1 MLTELTLSP
10 IVIKFCCVYSLTVS
24 IIQIPLFIIII
35 LLNINKNKSA
45 MRAFSIQ
52 LTIAAICNV
61 SSYFLPYYNPNE
73 KDTLICR
80 FQALIHIL
88 SFIMTI
94 NMLCIYYLLNV
105 LMFVNPSLLI
115 SNAFYVLIYLTHWLA
130 TLLLGGFNYLGKPIA
145 GKLNVCRY
153 NTDDIMPFV
162 NTIYSFVILFLTLVF
177 FFIIQIKVCKRM
189 KDSLTKKEAQSYKNV
204 IHYFV
209 IVIIIVLIKFLSY
222 FLKEHQDY
230 QVAMN
235 VFYLIDRVWEN
246 LTSLLLIITLVIGKK
261 GFVDLWE
268 LIIGCK
274 NKLCS
279 STDAQMNGLNKV
291 TSLTQSSIES

>member
-1 MLTELTLSP
+1 MLTESTLYP
-10 IVIKFCCVYSLTVS
+10 IVIKFCHIYSLTIS
-24 IIQIPLFIIII
+24 IMQIPLFIIII
-35 LLNINKNKSA
+35 LLLNINKNRSA

-61 SSYFLPYYNPNE
+61 SSYFLPYYKPEEN
-73 KDTLICR
+73 DITLICR
-80 FQALIHIL
+80 LQALLHIL

-105 LMFVNPSLLI
+105 LMFVNPILLT
-115 SNAFYVLIYLTHWLA
+115 SNAFYVLIYLAHWLA

-153 NTDDIMPFV
+153 DTHDTMPFV
-162 NTIYSFVILFLTLVF
+162 NTIYSFIILFLTLVF
-177 FFIIQIKVCKRM
+177 FLIIQIKVCKRM

-204 IHYFV
+204 IHYFI

-222 FLKEHQDY
+222 FLKEHQK
-230 QVAMN
+230 AMN

-274 NKLCS
+274 NKLCL
-279 STDAQMNGLNKV
+279 STDAQINGLNKV

>member
-1 MLTELTLSP
+1 
-10 IVIKFCCVYSLTVS
+10 
-24 IIQIPLFIIII
+24 
-35 LLNINKNKSA
+35 
-45 MRAFSIQ
+45 
-52 LTIAAICNV
+52 
-61 SSYFLPYYNPNE
+61 
-73 KDTLICR
+73 
-80 FQALIHIL
+80 
-88 SFIMTI
+88 MTI

-105 LMFVNPSLLI
+105 LMFVYPGLLT
-115 SNAFYVLIYLTHWLA
+115 SNAFYVLIYMAHWLA
-130 TLLLGGFNYLGKPIA
+130 TLLLGGFNYLENPIA

-153 NTDDIMPFV
+153 DTHNIMPFV

-177 FFIIQIKVCKRM
+177 FLIIQIKVCKRM

-222 FLKEHQDY
+222 FLKEHQD
-230 QVAMN
+230 AMN

-279 STDAQMNGLNKV
+279 STDVQINGLNKV